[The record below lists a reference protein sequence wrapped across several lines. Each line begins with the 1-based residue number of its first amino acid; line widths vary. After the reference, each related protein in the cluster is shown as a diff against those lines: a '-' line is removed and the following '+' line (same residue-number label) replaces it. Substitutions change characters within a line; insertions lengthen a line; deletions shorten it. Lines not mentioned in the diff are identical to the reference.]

1 VLSEAGI
8 ERKSFPERIVMSL
21 LRPQPA
27 LAFRASLLTGVA
39 SAALAAAC
47 LNDSPAGLTDPAAG
61 QTGAGTSSSA
71 QGGKA
76 ATGGTATGEGAADG
90 IDEGGSGGTTA
101 GTSSAAGSAPTPGE
115 GGSGPGEG
123 GMGGS
128 MSDPD
133 DGVHIGRACTFHTD
147 APAPSDDGAAGAG
160 GEGPAPDVVAQVSP
174 FVGAY
179 LTDAAG
185 RTLYTYGADFPGDC
199 QHLPVSNCT
208 ADCLVSWPV
217 FDAGDRV
224 LGPGVSDAGFGSIER
239 AEGGFQTTYMGW
251 PLYYYKTDL
260 TLGQL
265 TGQGK
270 GKLWH
275 VAEVS
280 LPSVVIMKS
289 GMLKYL
295 ADADGH
301 TLYVSAADQVGSA
314 EADPVSNCQG
324 DCREV
329 FEGFHEKSLSVVTS
343 LESSDFQVFV
353 RSAAGG
359 LQLAYKGMPLYRAAT
374 DLKSGDM
381 NGMAITG
388 FSAAVP

>member
-1 VLSEAGI
+1 
-8 ERKSFPERIVMSL
+8 MSHL
-21 LRPQPA
+21 QPQPA
-27 LAFRASLLTGVA
+27 FALRTSLLTALA
-39 SAALAAAC
+39 SAVLAAAC
-47 LNDSPAGLTDPAAG
+47 LDDSPTGLTDPSAG
-61 QTGAGTSSSA
+61 QTGAGASPSS
-71 QGGKA
+71 QGGK
-76 ATGGTATGEGAADG
+76 TGGSDTSEGATDG
-90 IDEGGSGGTTA
+90 SDEAGSGGTATA
-101 GTSSAAGSAPTPGE
+101 GTSSTAGTAPTPGE
-115 GGSGPGEG
+115 GGSSSPAEG
-123 GMGGS
+123 GTGGS
-128 MSDPD
+128 AVGPD
-133 DGVHIGRACTFHTD
+133 DGVHIGRACAFHTD
-147 APAPSDDGAAGAG
+147 APPPMDGAAGAG
-160 GEGPAPDVVAQVSP
+160 GEAATADVAAQLSP
-174 FVGAY
+174 FVGSY

-199 QHLPVSNCT
+199 EHLPVSNCT

-217 FDAGDRV
+217 FDAGDRL
-224 LGPGVSDAGFGSIER
+224 LGAGLDDARFGSIER

-289 GMLKYL
+289 GTLKYL

-314 EADPVSNCQG
+314 EADPVSNCQAE
-324 DCREV
+324 CRDT

-353 RSAAGG
+353 RSGAGG

-381 NGMAITG
+381 NGTAFAG
-388 FSAAVP
+388 FTAAVP